1 MKKLIALCIVC
12 TIAVTAFAQTVTKKK
27 DKEKVE
33 HTSTVPQ
40 KAHNL
45 FSKHK
50 HYSGY
55 KVKHKKKVEKED

>member
-1 MKKLIALCIVC
+1 MKKLIAFLLVC
-12 TIAVTAFAQTVTKKK
+12 TIAVTAFGQHVVEKK
-27 DKEKVE
+27 DKIR
-33 HTSTVPQ
+33 HTSTVSQ